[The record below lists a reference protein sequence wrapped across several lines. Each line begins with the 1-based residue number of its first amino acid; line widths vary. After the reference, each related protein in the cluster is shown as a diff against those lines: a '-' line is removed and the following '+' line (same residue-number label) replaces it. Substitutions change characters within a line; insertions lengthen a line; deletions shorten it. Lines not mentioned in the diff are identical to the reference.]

1 MNKVMLSLVLTLAF
15 SMLIVLG
22 VGFFQIMSDLLN
34 SNLAVLGLGFSLLYF
49 VVYAAVSNTEEG
61 LNELGVLDEDS
72 EEVL

>member
-1 MNKVMLSLVLTLAF
+1 MLSLVLTLAF

>member
-61 LNELGVLDEDS
+61 LNELGVLDEDN
-72 EEVL
+72 EDVL